1 MTPNETLQN
10 IETKCGGLSAAL
22 ICRYL
27 HCEMAQAKK
36 MLTQYKDEK
45 ELLRQTMQLM
55 YDIEDGR

>member
-10 IETKCGGLSAAL
+10 IEVKCGGLSPAL

-27 HCEMAQAKK
+27 HCEMSQAKK